1 MVECGSFHHVTYLDD
16 GFNGPNDQRGPPAFA
31 EPRGDPDWP
40 TRAVPGRSE
49 KTRAQRPVKGT
60 SQSGRP
66 NSNMAVFFFSVRMA
80 TKGKRDG
87 SDPPSS
93 GPTVSAYPA
102 VQRKIMDQTPM
113 RR

>member
-1 MVECGSFHHVTYLDD
+1 V
-16 GFNGPNDQRGPPAFA
+16 
-31 EPRGDPDWP
+31 
-40 TRAVPGRSE
+40 
-49 KTRAQRPVKGT
+49 
-60 SQSGRP
+60 
-66 NSNMAVFFFSVRMA
+66 AVFFFSVRMA

-102 VQRKIMDQTPM
+102 VQRKIMDQTAV